1 MSIQLYTNKF
11 ELGAL
16 NLYSES
22 TGIFTPQIEELALAM
37 AAHAAIELSGTRR
50 SDQFRSALA
59 SRDIIG
65 QAKGIINE
73 RYNISAV
80 AAFKLIKLSQERNT
94 LLSEIA
100 TELVH
105 KDHPPDVR
113 ETKGSQLTTVR
124 CGR

>member
-1 MSIQLYTNKF
+1 
-11 ELGAL
+11 
-16 NLYSES
+16 
-22 TGIFTPQIEELALAM
+22 M
-37 AAHAAIELSGTRR
+37 AAHAAIGLSSTRR

-65 QAKGIINE
+65 QAKGIIIE
-73 RYNISAV
+73 RYNLSTV
-80 AAFKLIKLSQERNT
+80 AAFKLLIKLSQERNT

-113 ETKGSQLTTVR
+113 ETKDSQ
-124 CGR
+124 

>member
-22 TGIFTPQIEELALAM
+22 TGSFTPHIEELALAM
-37 AAHAAIELSGTRR
+37 AAHAAIGLSGTRR
-50 SDQFRSALA
+50 SDRSALA

-65 QAKGIINE
+65 QVKGIIME

-80 AAFKLIKLSQERNT
+80 EASKLLIKLSQERKT

-100 TELVH
+100 TEIVH

-113 ETKGSQLTTVR
+113 ETKG
-124 CGR
+124 